1 MNERRLDGA
10 HQRAEVPAPPA
21 PGAGKVEEILS
32 AGHDVRLGKRDAQ
45 EVLQKLRARGA
56 ESEAA
61 NRLEERLAE
70 ADEVVLERGE
80 AEQLLE
86 ALKASGRRWISGTDA
101 PRPAVPAPVEP
112 ERKRRW
118 FRRRG

>member
-1 MNERRLDGA
+1 MS
-10 HQRAEVPAPPA
+10 
-21 PGAGKVEEILS
+21 VEQLLG

-61 NRLEERLAE
+61 DRLEERLAE
-70 ADEVVLERGE
+70 ADEVLLERGE

-101 PRPAVPAPVEP
+101 PRIAPLKRDEP
-112 ERKRRW
+112 ESEP
-118 FRRRG
+118 RGWRFWRIR

>member
-1 MNERRLDGA
+1 
-10 HQRAEVPAPPA
+10 VS
-21 PGAGKVEEILS
+21 VEEILG

-61 NRLEERLAE
+61 DRLEQRLAD
-70 ADEVVLERGE
+70 ADEVVLARDE
-80 AEQLLE
+80 AEQLLDE
-86 ALKASGRRWISGTDA
+86 LKASGRRWISGTDA
-101 PRPAVPAPVEP
+101 PRPATPAPVEP
-112 ERKRRW
+112 EPRRRW